1 MNQKTKQILEWS
13 FVLLVISVFLGF
25 KLTNLTFHF
34 GDGNAYFYMAQAV
47 TQGELPYQDFFLAD
61 PPFLVFFLAGLRLF
75 FGDHLLFYQAL
86 PIILELATALILFL
100 LLKKQNNPWAFLAPL
115 VYLFSFSVL
124 ALSDYLTG
132 VQLVVFLFVLA
143 LFFFERGHPFLSGL
157 FWGLS
162 ALTKL
167 YILPAFVGFALFV
180 FLEKDRRILV
190 RLIGGLVFCLFL
202 VLGPLAL
209 LSFPRVVDDL
219 LIHHLNRPAGLNK
232 PEVFAFLFKREWLL
246 IGLAL
251 AGALVSRQK
260 KFLLPFCL
268 TVVFLLFFPDL
279 YYTYFGS
286 LLPYLVILSLSFV
299 AWLWAKSL
307 AGQDWSIFILVLYIL
322 FLGVSFWYY
331 QQSFFVHGR
340 FLNATEIAAYLK
352 TRPEPF
358 PLYGSHEVAPLV
370 ALLSQKKLLNGYID
384 TNAQVFAS
392 GALDLEAVS
401 RAAVQNG
408 VFLLARITDRPEEG
422 ITDFGY
428 EGFFSPRAFRE
439 SCQRLKEFPSTAQ
452 ELDNHLVIYR
462 CSR

>member
-13 FVLLVISVFLGF
+13 FILLVIIGFLGF
-25 KLTNLTFHF
+25 KLANLTFHF
-34 GDGNAYFYMAQAV
+34 GDSNAYFYMAKAM
-47 TQGELPYQDFFLAD
+47 TQGELPYRDFFLAD
-61 PPFLVFFLAGLRLF
+61 PPFLILFLAGLRLF

-86 PIILELATALILFL
+86 PIILESATALILFFL
-100 LLKKQNNPWAFLAPL
+100 LRKQNNPLAFLAPL

-143 LFFFERGHPFLSGL
+143 LLFFEQNHPFLSGF

-162 ALTKL
+162 LLTKL
-167 YILPAFVGFALFV
+167 YVLPAFLGFALFV
-180 FLEKDRRILV
+180 FLEKDRRVLV
-190 RLIGGLVFCLFL
+190 RLINGLVCCLLL
-202 VLGPLAL
+202 VMGPLVL

-232 PEVFAFLFKREWLL
+232 LEVFTFLFKREWLL
-246 IGLAL
+246 IGLAV
-251 AGALVSRQK
+251 AGALVNRQK

-268 TVVFLLFFPDL
+268 TVVFLIFFPDL

-307 AGQDWSIFILVLYIL
+307 VGQDWSIFILILYIL
-322 FLGVSFWYY
+322 FLSVSFWYY
-331 QQSFFVHGR
+331 QQSFFIHGR
-340 FLNATEIAAYLK
+340 FLNAIEVADYLK
-352 TRPEPF
+352 TRPETF

-384 TNAQVFAS
+384 TNPQVFAS
-392 GALDLEAVS
+392 GALDLEIVS

-452 ELDNHLVIYR
+452 ESDNHLVIYR